1 PAQPNPTWAAP
12 VSGLC
17 WAHNPSGSVLA
28 APGHELLVPGCH
40 LCCSTART
48 GQQQP
53 AHDVLHQL
61 PTKARGTAKGIDPQN
76 DLTCL
81 RIRSKKHKIM
91 ITPVSI
97 SVRTVELCT

>member
-1 PAQPNPTWAAP
+1 M
-12 VSGLC
+12 LC
-17 WAHNPSGSVLA
+17 TQILFPYCFGEREQKHMGKLFTLQHNKN
-28 APGHELLVPGCH
+28 
-40 LCCSTART
+40 
-48 GQQQP
+48 
-53 AHDVLHQL
+53 VLHQL

>member
-1 PAQPNPTWAAP
+1 E
-12 VSGLC
+12 GLIC
-17 WAHNPSGSVLA
+17 LSLIWVANAKRICPKVN
-28 APGHELLVPGCH
+28 
-40 LCCSTART
+40 
-48 GQQQP
+48 
-53 AHDVLHQL
+53 VLHQL